1 MFLLIHSLF
10 QRSNI
15 SARNITFRGNHMIEN
30 TETRLEEVDESEIS
44 EKKETTHFPWTIAI
58 IVGVLTLLIIACFI
72 VIWVIEH

>member
-1 MFLLIHSLF
+1 
-10 QRSNI
+10 
-15 SARNITFRGNHMIEN
+15 MIEN
-30 TETRLEEVDESEIS
+30 TETRLEEVDESAIS